1 MEINPWYVTGIVDG
15 EGSFLVSFSR
25 RDKLS
30 VGVEVRP
37 SFTVSQNRRNLSVL
51 EEIRDYFACGGIR
64 FDSHDQTYKY
74 EVRSL
79 DDLTKKI
86 LPHFEKYHLRT
97 TKINDFESLRKICRA
112 MKANLHLSAGGIK
125 EIIDSAYTMNN
136 IGARRYL
143 KADLLSIIGK
153 MKV

>member
-1 MEINPWYVTGIVDG
+1 MVKEAFWFHFHGVINYPSELKSDRASQSAKTGVIC
-15 EGSFLVSFSR
+15 L
-25 RDKLS
+25 
-30 VGVEVRP
+30 
-37 SFTVSQNRRNLSVL
+37 L

-112 MKANLHLSAGGIK
+112 MKVNLHLSADGIK

-136 IGARRYL
+136 IGARHYL